1 MQSIILYLDVLLYF
15 YFFFFLADKNSKSS
29 LKLSE
34 AADNMLKTMALLS
47 TVFCILTTP
56 VTVWYLLY
64 ELQVE
69 GFTLDSTFYHFTVIA
84 MYCNCCVNPFLYSF
98 KYREFQE
105 TAKIL
110 FRRCVGGQNRPDTN
124 TSFVSTSMSSVP

>member
-1 MQSIILYLDVLLYF
+1 MQSIILYHNVLC
-15 YFFFFLADKNSKSS
+15 FLADNNSKSS

-34 AADNMLKTMALLS
+34 AANNILKTMALLS
-47 TVFCILTTP
+47 TAFCILTTP

-64 ELQVE
+64 ELEVE

-84 MYCNCCVNPFLYSF
+84 ICCNCCINPFLYSF

-105 TAKIL
+105 TAKML
-110 FRRCVGGQNRPDTN
+110 FRRCVGDQNRPDTN